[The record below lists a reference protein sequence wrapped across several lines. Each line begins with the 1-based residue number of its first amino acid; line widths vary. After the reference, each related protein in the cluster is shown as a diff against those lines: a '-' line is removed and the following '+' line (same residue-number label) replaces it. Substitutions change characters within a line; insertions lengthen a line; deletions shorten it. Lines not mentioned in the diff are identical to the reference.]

1 MAGEDETRV
10 SWAELH
16 DDARAMAAALQSRGV
31 APGDH
36 VAVLGP
42 TTRRLVT
49 AIQATWLAGAT
60 LVVLPLP
67 MRMSSIEEFVM
78 QTRARILRAD
88 ISLVLVDAD
97 LAPFI
102 EPVPGDP
109 PMVLLDDVAAEAGR
123 LGGERCDR
131 PADDADAIAVLQ
143 FTSGSTA
150 EPKGVV
156 LSNRAVCA
164 NLDAIEEAALL
175 DRDDDVMVS
184 WLPLYHDMGLIGF
197 WTLPMTTGTD
207 LVLGRAPGLPGPAG
221 PVDGVAVAPRRH
233 GHRRARTSR
242 GCWPPGPCGGPRGS
256 TSPVCASP

>member
-1 MAGEDETRV
+1 MPTPSLPFVPSPLTTLAARIEAAAASTGRITFVAGEEETQAR
-10 SWAELH
+10 WAELH
-16 DDARAMAAALQSRGV
+16 DDARGMAAALQSRGV

-49 AIQATWLAGAT
+49 AMQATWLAGAT

-67 MRMSSIEEFVM
+67 MRLSSIEQFVL

-109 PMVLLDDVAAEAGR
+109 PMVLLDDLAAEAGR
-123 LGGERCDR
+123 LGGDRWER

-150 EPKGVV
+150 
-156 LSNRAVCA
+156 
-164 NLDAIEEAALL
+164 
-175 DRDDDVMVS
+175 
-184 WLPLYHDMGLIGF
+184 
-197 WTLPMTTGTD
+197 
-207 LVLGRAPGLPGPAG
+207 
-221 PVDGVAVAPRRH
+221 
-233 GHRRARTSR
+233 
-242 GCWPPGPCGGPRGS
+242 
-256 TSPVCASP
+256 

>member
-1 MAGEDETRV
+1 MTMPTPPSPFVPSSLTTLAARIEAAAAAAGPRSGRITFVAGEDETHA

-16 DDARAMAAALQSRGV
+16 DDARAMAAALQARGV

-49 AIQATWLAGAT
+49 AMQATWLAGAT

-67 MRMSSIEEFVM
+67 MRLSSIEQFVM

-109 PMVLLDDVAAEAGR
+109 
-123 LGGERCDR
+123 
-131 PADDADAIAVLQ
+131 
-143 FTSGSTA
+143 
-150 EPKGVV
+150 
-156 LSNRAVCA
+156 
-164 NLDAIEEAALL
+164 
-175 DRDDDVMVS
+175 
-184 WLPLYHDMGLIGF
+184 
-197 WTLPMTTGTD
+197 
-207 LVLGRAPGLPGPAG
+207 
-221 PVDGVAVAPRRH
+221 
-233 GHRRARTSR
+233 
-242 GCWPPGPCGGPRGS
+242 
-256 TSPVCASP
+256 